1 MRTLMLLFLIQILYL
16 GDGALIGYQLLVP
29 DLESQVQKEF
39 VKLPNGGL
47 DQDEL
52 KNLQNINRHYYS
64 PFAVALFKNQNYK
77 GMAQLH
83 KILPENDL
91 KPDVNNF
98 TSLWLS
104 PWFRVI

>member
-1 MRTLMLLFLIQILYL
+1 MLLFLIQILYL

-64 PFAVALFKNQNYK
+64 PFAVRGIIQKSKLQRYGTITQNITGK
-77 GMAQLH
+77 
-83 KILPENDL
+83 
-91 KPDVNNF
+91 
-98 TSLWLS
+98 
-104 PWFRVI
+104 